1 MQQLFNFDISTII
14 CETQTLISKIRNH
27 CQRIEVPNNKR
38 KHAQTQVQ
46 HCLNLLG
53 EENESPTFR
62 NAPPNN

>member
-1 MQQLFNFDISTII
+1 MQQLFNFEIPTII

-27 CQRIEVPNNKR
+27 CQQIGVPSHKR

-53 EENESPTFR
+53 EKDESRTLR
-62 NAPPNN
+62 NR